1 MSNSVS
7 APSTLKRRGKAF
19 PIAVALGLS
28 LATHVAAESPALNAA
43 NALIDEARRCSD
55 SSAEKFAKVAGE
67 TAETI
72 AAAAFDKCLE
82 LWSTATSEL
91 NKANRPE
98 FPRKIIESTQDY

>member
-1 MSNSVS
+1 MRQVKS
-7 APSTLKRRGKAF
+7 F
-19 PIAVALGLS
+19 PIAVALGLG
-28 LATHVAAESPALNAA
+28 LAAHVAAESPASPALNGA

-67 TAETI
+67 TADTI

-82 LWSTATSEL
+82 LWSTATKKL

-98 FPRKIIESTQDY
+98 FTEEDYRKDPQ